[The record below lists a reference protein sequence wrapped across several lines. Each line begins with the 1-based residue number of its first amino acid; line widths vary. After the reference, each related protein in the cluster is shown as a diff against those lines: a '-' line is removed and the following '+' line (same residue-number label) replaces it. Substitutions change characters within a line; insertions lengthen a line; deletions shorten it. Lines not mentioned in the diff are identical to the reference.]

1 MAGNILFLVRRLTLV
16 LEHVGRTQTSAAFG
30 LTTTQVMALRY
41 LGRQGGGS
49 VCATQLHHQLG
60 ISKAALS
67 TALKGLCEAGYLQV
81 SACPGDDRKKQIS
94 LTPKALDFL
103 GQIQAQMEE
112 LEQQAC
118 RGLTREQLDIAEY
131 CLNKILQNLSGPEPA
146 GSSPDRRKI
155 QC

>member
-16 LEHVGRTQTSAAFG
+16 LEHISRTQTSVEFG
-30 LTTTQVMALRY
+30 LTSTQVMALRY
-41 LGRQGGGS
+41 LARQGGS

-67 TALKGLCEAGYLQV
+67 TSLKGLCKAGYLQV

-94 LTPKALDFL
+94 PTPKALAFL
-103 GQIQAQMEE
+103 RQIQTRTEEMER
-112 LEQQAC
+112 QAS

-131 CLNKILQNLSGPEPA
+131 CLNKILQNLSGTETT
-146 GSSPDRRKI
+146 GSLPDRRKI